1 MIEGDKVHSVV
12 GYDAR
17 ERYLPNDA
25 IWTTETPKEFL
36 LRQDVVKLLSTDGL
50 IWPSIFDTAEAP
62 AFTAAERSK
71 RGLNGLPLPE
81 WIGPNRPLWDDF
93 EKLKE
98 YASKVDLASR
108 PFWLIAIT
116 LDSDKDTEP
125 FSAPLIQFT
134 RSVSWQFLGFDV
146 SDSGLLSGLSNCG
159 YDASEISEG
168 A

>member
-1 MIEGDKVHSVV
+1 MIEGDKSRGSVV

-36 LRQDVVKLLSTDGL
+36 LRQDVVKLLSTDDL

-71 RGLNGLPLPE
+71 PGLNGLPLPE
-81 WIGPNRPLWDDF
+81 WIGANRPLWNDF

-116 LDSDKDTEP
+116 LDSDKSNTEP

-146 SDSGLLSGLSNCG
+146 SDSGLLSGRK
-159 YDASEISEG
+159 
-168 A
+168 